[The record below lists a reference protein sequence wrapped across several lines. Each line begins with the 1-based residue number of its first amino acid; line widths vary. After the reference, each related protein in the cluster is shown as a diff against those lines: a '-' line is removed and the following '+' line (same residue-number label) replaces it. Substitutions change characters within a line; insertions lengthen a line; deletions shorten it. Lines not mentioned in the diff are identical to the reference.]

1 MIKFYPSISSRIHR
15 KAYSIDQLQSRV
27 LLIDSDGFTQYTSY
41 LARGLASYRE
51 IILYGFSKE
60 DQVVTGAAKENRIEF
75 HWIKENLPKESS
87 SLRGIAR
94 VFLLFFILSVILT
107 KKNYEIVH
115 IQEHLPAFF
124 LFIPV
129 LKLRRKQICWT
140 LHDTD
145 IFAPSK
151 GIGGKLRLLFLKTV
165 SQPRMMIKHADVIF
179 VHAMS
184 LRKQLEEKG
193 AEKQRVHVIPHFDY
207 RYLVDSYG
215 NAANWDTNNKISK
228 KIAKIKDSILPHDF
242 VLFFGDIAP
251 WKGVDIF
258 INAAKLVR
266 KRHPE
271 TRFNVLIAGTSFY
284 QDNDLSNYEHL
295 LSKEDYEYIHI
306 INKYITSCEIPDIFT
321 RSKFVVLPYTNAFRY
336 SVSGIIPLAYTF
348 SKPVIVSNVGSLVEY
363 VDHGKTGFV
372 FEAGN
377 VEELADY
384 IIELLNDESKCIEMG
399 KSGYEK
405 MMKEMSLEKCCE
417 KINALYK
424 GKNR

>member
-1 MIKFYPSISSRIHR
+1 MIKFYSSISSLIH
-15 KAYSIDQLQSRV
+15 KKTYSIDRLQSRV
-27 LLIDSDGFTQYTSY
+27 LLIDSDGFTRYTSY
-41 LARGLASYRE
+41 LALGLAKYRE
-51 IILYGFSKE
+51 ITLYGFSKE
-60 DQVVTGAAKENRIEF
+60 DHVATGAAKEKRIEF
-75 HWIKENLPKESS
+75 HWIKEHLPKESS

-107 KKNYEIVH
+107 KTNYEIVH

-124 LFIPV
+124 LFIPI
-129 LKLRRKQICWT
+129 LKLKRKQICWT

-151 GIGGKLRLLFLKTV
+151 GIGGKLRLLFLKAV
-165 SQPRMMIKHADVIF
+165 SQPGMMIKHADVIL

-193 AEKQRVHVIPHFDY
+193 VNKQRVHVIPHFDY
-207 RYLVDSYG
+207 RYLVDSYISTD
-215 NAANWDTNNKISK
+215 NFDTDDKDSK
-228 KIAKIKDSILPHDF
+228 KIIKIKDTILPKEY

-266 KRHPE
+266 KRRPE

-284 QDNDLSNYEHL
+284 QDNDISNYEHL

-306 INKYITSCEIPDIFT
+306 INKYITSSEIPDIFT
-321 RSKFVVLPYTNAFRY
+321 RSRVVVLPYTNAFQY

-348 SKPVIVSNVGSLVEY
+348 SRPVIVSNVGSLVEY

-372 FEAGN
+372 FEAGKS
-377 VEELADY
+377 EQLADY

-405 MMKEMSLEKCCE
+405 MMEEMSLEKCCE
-417 KINALYK
+417 TINALYK
-424 GKNR
+424 NKRG